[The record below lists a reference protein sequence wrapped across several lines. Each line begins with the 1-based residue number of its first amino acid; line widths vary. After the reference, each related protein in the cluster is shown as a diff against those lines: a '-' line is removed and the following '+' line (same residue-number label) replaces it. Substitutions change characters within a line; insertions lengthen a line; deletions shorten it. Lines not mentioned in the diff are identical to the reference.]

1 MKARALVHDVYV
13 KCDMNAM
20 LRLGAIAT
28 VRTWSTLGE
37 LKRGIDHPCFGMTR
51 GDSGSS
57 KRGID
62 HPCFGMTRGTLKTT
76 VGPMATMLRGFIFE
90 GIRYVPIRNLIAV
103 VGGLRS

>member
-51 GDSGSS
+51 GEADNDIWADG
-57 KRGID
+57 
-62 HPCFGMTRGTLKTT
+62 
-76 VGPMATMLRGFIFE
+76 
-90 GIRYVPIRNLIAV
+90 NNIAW
-103 VGGLRS
+103 LYI